1 MVDRPFTPD
10 SFHTF
15 GDLLKYLRRREHLT
29 QLELSILVGY
39 SEAQMTRLEKN
50 QRRPDITALKAL
62 FIPALHLENEP
73 EWIARLLELAQFVRQ
88 EEAPAQG
95 LPPYKGL
102 LFFDELDANL
112 FFGREALTAHLVDR
126 VTNLVSDSSSRFLA
140 VVGASGSGKSSL
152 VRAGL
157 AVALKQTGWEV
168 RIFTPGANPLET
180 LDTHREPDRDEA
192 EPDRLLILVDQFE
205 EVFTLCHEESERVAF
220 FEKLLRLA
228 REPSRTTAVVIA
240 LRADFYSHCAHY
252 PGLRQAIAAQQE
264 YIGQMTLEELRRAI
278 EEPARRGGWKFE
290 PGLVEILLQD
300 LTTHGYHQPEPGAL
314 PLLSHALLATWE
326 HRHGRTMTR
335 DGYSTSGGVGGAIA
349 ETAESVFNDRLN
361 GAQQHIARAIFLRL
375 TELGEGTEDTRRRA
389 TLKELVRRSTEEAV
403 QLRAVLDIL
412 AEARLITLNEDS
424 AEVAHEALIR
434 EWGRLH
440 EWLTEDREGLL
451 LHRHLTQAAQE
462 WEAREHDPVE
472 LYRGARLAQAREWV
486 DANRESLNTLEESF
500 LNASIEQEEQDT
512 LEREAQRQR
521 ELKAAQEL
529 AESQRRAAK
538 QLRRRAVLLAGAF
551 ALALAF
557 AGAALFLG
565 NQARQNE
572 IRAQQQALSAQQ
584 NAEQADANAQKAETE
599 RRIATSR
606 ELAAAATSTLDEDPE
621 RSILLAL
628 QAVSAAQ
635 TLEAENALHRS
646 VPASRVRLV
655 LPHDSEVWGVA
666 VSPDG
671 KWIATASQDK
681 HARIWDAV
689 TGQLLL
695 TLKGHTDMVNDIV
708 FSPDGKRVATAS
720 YDRTAKVWDS
730 STGDELLTLF
740 GHTDAVHHI
749 AFSPDATRLA
759 TTSNDGTA
767 KVWDLETSEELL
779 TFTGHEE
786 AVFDIAWSLAGDR
799 IATSGLDRN
808 VRIWDANSGNERL
821 VLPFEEGDQLRGLAF
836 SPDGNRIAVT
846 NTGVPQGRVWN
857 ALTGEVLLNNFAD
870 HRDALL
876 DIAFSANGELMAT
889 GSSDAQAK
897 IWDAITGEILYTL
910 SGHTLPVT
918 AVAFDPT
925 GTRLVTSGWDRT
937 VRVWDITPSREALF
951 IPIGSPWSLR
961 PSYSPDGTGL
971 LADDQA
977 AAAATV
983 WDTTSGKELLTLKEE
998 AASFSLTS
1006 YSPDGSLIAGISEQ
1020 TICLFDAR
1028 TGQLRFQLTGH
1039 TDAITA
1045 IDFSPDGAQLA
1056 SGSSNGEI
1064 ILWDIAQG
1072 KALSTL
1078 QGAITGSLPMVQYS
1092 IFAVAFSP
1100 DGKYLLSGDTEGQ
1113 GIIWDITTGEKS
1125 LTLLYEEGI
1134 GNASFPD
1141 IGFDAAYSPGGKR
1154 VALTGGLGTT
1164 RIWDAFTGE
1173 EVLVLRGHTGSVVS
1187 VAFSPDGSQ
1196 IATASVDGMAK
1207 VWDAVTGTNLLTLP
1221 VDSRGAGGVSFRPD
1235 GKRLAVG
1242 AISGVYV
1249 FVLPIEDLVELAKS
1263 RLTRSL
1269 TIEECQQYLHLEIC
1283 PNEP

>member
-1 MVDRPFTPD
+1 MSDRPFTPD

-15 GDLLKYLRRREHLT
+15 GDLLKYLRRRERLT

-50 QRRPDITALKAL
+50 QRRPDLTALKAL

-73 EWIARLLELAQFVRQ
+73 EWTARLLELAQSIRQ

-95 LPPYKGL
+95 MPPYKGL
-102 LFFDELDANL
+102 LFFDESDANL
-112 FFGREALTAHLVDR
+112 FFGRETLTAHLGAR
-126 VTNLVSDSSSRFLA
+126 VANLVMDASSCFLA

-152 VRAGL
+152 MRAGL
-157 AVALKQTGWEV
+157 AVALKQAGWDV
-168 RIFTPGANPLET
+168 RIFTPGANPLEA
-180 LDTHREPDRDEA
+180 LDTHLGPDPDEGEPV
-192 EPDRLLILVDQFE
+192 RLLILVDQFE
-205 EVFTLCHEESERVAF
+205 EVFTLCHEESERLVF
-220 FEKLLRLA
+220 IEKLLSLA
-228 REPSRTTAVVIA
+228 EKPSRTMAVVIA
-240 LRADFYSHCAHY
+240 LRADFYSHCAQY
-252 PGLRQAIAAQQE
+252 PGLRQAVAAEQE

-326 HRHGRTMTR
+326 RRQGRTMTR
-335 DGYSTSGGVGGAIA
+335 DSYYASGGVGGAIA

-361 GAQQHIARAIFLRL
+361 GAQQDIARAVFLRL

-389 TLKELVRRSTEEAV
+389 ALKELIRRSTEEAM

-412 AEARLITLNEDS
+412 ADARLITLNEDS

-434 EWGRLH
+434 EWQRLH
-440 EWLTEDREGLL
+440 EWLTQDREGLL

-462 WEAREHDPVE
+462 WEAREHDPAE
-472 LYRGARLAQAREWV
+472 LYRGARLAQTREWV
-486 DANRESLNTLEESF
+486 SANKESLNALEQSF
-500 LNASIEQEEQDT
+500 LNASIEQEQHDT

-521 ELKAAQEL
+521 ELEAAQEL

-538 QLRRRAVLLAGAF
+538 QLRRRALLLTGAF
-551 ALALAF
+551 ALAVAF
-557 AGAALFLG
+557 AGVALFLG
-565 NQARQNE
+565 NQARQNALT
-572 IRAQQQALSAQQ
+572 AQQHAISAQQ
-584 NAEQADANAQKAETE
+584 NEEQADANAQKAESE
-599 RRIATSR
+599 RRIAISR
-606 ELAAAATSTLDEDPE
+606 ELAAAAISNLDDDPE

-646 VPASRVRLV
+646 VLTSRVRLV

-671 KWIATASQDK
+671 KRIATASQDK
-681 HARIWDAV
+681 YARIWDAV

-695 TLKGHTDMVNDIV
+695 TLKGHTDGVNDIV
-708 FSPDGKRVATAS
+708 FSPDGKRVATAGF
-720 YDRTAKVWDS
+720 DKTARLWDS
-730 STGDELLTLF
+730 STGEELLTLS

-749 AFSPDATRLA
+749 AFSPDGTRLA

-767 KVWDLETSEELL
+767 KVWDLETGDELL

-786 AVFDIAWSLAGDR
+786 AVFDIAWSPAGDR

-808 VRIWDANSGNERL
+808 VRIWDANSGKEGL

-836 SPDGNRIAVT
+836 SADAKRIAVT
-846 NTGVPQGRVWN
+846 NTGTPRGRVWD
-857 ALTGEVLLNNFAD
+857 ALTGEVLLNNFPD

-876 DIAFSANGELMAT
+876 DIAFSANGKLMAT

-897 IWDAITGEILYTL
+897 IWDAITGEVLYTL

-925 GTRLVTSGWDRT
+925 STRLVTSGWDRT
-937 VRVWDITPSREALF
+937 VRVWEITPAREELF
-951 IPIGSPWSLR
+951 IPVDLPWSLR
-961 PSYSPDGTGL
+961 ASYSPVGTEL
-971 LADDQA
+971 LTDDPTESSA
-977 AAAATV
+977 KV
-983 WDTTSGKELLTLKEE
+983 WDTTSGKDLLTLNEE
-998 AASFSLTS
+998 DASLSLTM
-1006 YSPDGSLIAGISEQ
+1006 YSPDGSFIAGSSEK
-1020 TICLFDAR
+1020 TITIFDAR
-1028 TGQLRFQLTGH
+1028 TGNPRFRLTGH

-1045 IDFSPDGAQLA
+1045 IDFSPDGTHLA
-1056 SGSSNGEI
+1056 SGSGNGEI
-1064 ILWDIAQG
+1064 IIWNLVDG
-1072 KALSTL
+1072 KALSSL
-1078 QGAITGSLPMVQYS
+1078 QGAIAGSLPVVRYS
-1092 IFAVAFSP
+1092 IFALAFSP
-1100 DGKYLLSGDTEGQ
+1100 DGKRLLSGDTYGQ
-1113 GIIWDITTGEKS
+1113 GIIWDLTTGEKL
-1125 LTLLYEEGI
+1125 LTLIYEEGI

-1141 IGFDAAYSPGGKR
+1141 IGFDAAYSPDGKR

-1164 RIWDAFTGE
+1164 RIWDAITGE
-1173 EVLVLRGHTGSVVS
+1173 EVLVLKGHTGSVVS
-1187 VAFSPDGSQ
+1187 VAFSPDGKQ

-1207 VWDAVTGTNLLTLP
+1207 VWDARTGLNLLTLP
-1221 VDSRGAGGVSFRPD
+1221 VDSRGAGGVSFRSD

-1242 AISGVYV
+1242 AVSGVYV
-1249 FVLPIEDLVELAKS
+1249 FVLPMDDLVILAKS

-1269 TIEECQQYLHLEIC
+1269 TIEECQQYLHLETC